1 MPIIPTASKAFVVGA
16 WGVSGGG
23 TGGCGRGWH
32 ARVGNG
38 AMDHKEK
45 PSDFKPLAIESASMA
60 VTRTD
65 AEGAKI

>member
-1 MPIIPTASKAFVVGA
+1 MPIIPTASNAFVVEA

-32 ARVGNG
+32 ARIGNG
-38 AMDHKEK
+38 AMNHREK
-45 PSDFKPLAIESASMA
+45 PIEFKPLAKEPASMA